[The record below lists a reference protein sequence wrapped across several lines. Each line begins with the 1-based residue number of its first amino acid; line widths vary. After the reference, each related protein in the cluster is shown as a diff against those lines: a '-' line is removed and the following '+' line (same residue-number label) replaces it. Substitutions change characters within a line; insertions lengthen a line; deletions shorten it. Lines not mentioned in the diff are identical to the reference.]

1 MSFSSLRVKELREVA
16 EAFGVDL
23 EGAKT
28 KNQITAVLAE
38 EGVSY
43 EMYKSFQDAER
54 VVPEDDTLSIF
65 QSKPENED
73 VLGDA
78 ILVKMDRANTF
89 YQVGKYTFTIE
100 HPFVNMSTDDAQEI
114 FDNET
119 GFRVATP
126 AEVKQYYS

>member
-1 MSFSSLRVKELREVA
+1 MSFTKLRVQELRQVA
-16 EAFGVDL
+16 DAFGVDL

-28 KNQITAVLAE
+28 KNQIAAVLAE

-43 EMYKSFQDAER
+43 EMYKAFEDAER

-65 QSKPENED
+65 QSKPENPD
-73 VLGDA
+73 VLGDS

-89 YQVGKYTFTIE
+89 YQVGQYTFTIE
-100 HPFVNMSTDDAQEI
+100 HPFVNMPIDDAQEI